1 MIADCRPAAFCLQD
15 GLQEGSQACAVLVGQ
30 KEMCM
35 AVTDLL
41 VAKGVNKENILLN
54 F

>member
-1 MIADCRPAAFCLQD
+1 MCLQD
-15 GLQEGSQACAVLVGQ
+15 GLTDGSQACAVLVGQ

-35 AVTDLL
+35 AVTDIL
-41 VAKGVNKENILLN
+41 VAKGVDKDKILLN